1 MKKDFKVNG
10 KRFKQIDYFNDK
22 NNDNM
27 KDAVDIKT
35 YELLND
41 QGDPTGQKTIIYQ
54 GTSKE
59 AINPNNPLKSSGFGN
74 DWLQNAKLMNN

>member
-1 MKKDFKVNG
+1 MKKVFKVNG
-10 KRFKQIDYFNDK
+10 KRFKQIDYYNDK

-41 QGDPTGQKTIIYQ
+41 QGEPTGQQTIIYQ

-59 AINPNNPLKSSGFGN
+59 AIKIIGY
-74 DWLQNAKLMNN
+74 WR

>member
-41 QGDPTGQKTIIYQ
+41 QGDPTGQKIIDI
-54 GTSKE
+54 KE
-59 AINPNNPLKSSGFGN
+59 HLKRQ
-74 DWLQNAKLMNN
+74 LIQIIH

>member
-27 KDAVDIKT
+27 KDAVDIK
-35 YELLND
+35 
-41 QGDPTGQKTIIYQ
+41 PTSY
-54 GTSKE
+54 
-59 AINPNNPLKSSGFGN
+59 
-74 DWLQNAKLMNN
+74 LMIREIQLVKRQ

>member
-1 MKKDFKVNG
+1 MKKDYKVNG
-10 KRFKQIDYFNDK
+10 KRFKQIDYYNDK

-27 KDAVDIKT
+27 KGAVDIKT

-41 QGDPTGQKTIIYQ
+41 QGDPTGQQTIIYQ

-59 AINPNNPLKSSGFGN
+59 VINPDNPLKS
-74 DWLQNAKLMNN
+74 

>member
-41 QGDPTGQKTIIYQ
+41 QGDPTGQKQ
-54 GTSKE
+54 
-59 AINPNNPLKSSGFGN
+59 
-74 DWLQNAKLMNN
+74 

>member
-41 QGDPTGQKTIIYQ
+41 QGDPTGQKTI
-54 GTSKE
+54 KE
-59 AINPNNPLKSSGFGN
+59 HLKRQ
-74 DWLQNAKLMNN
+74 LIQIIH

>member
-27 KDAVDIKT
+27 KDAIDVQKPT
-35 YELLND
+35 SYFND
-41 QGDPTGQKTIIYQ
+41 EGDPTG
-54 GTSKE
+54 SKD
-59 AINPNNPLKSSGFGN
+59 NNISRN
-74 DWLQNAKLMNN
+74 I

>member
-1 MKKDFKVNG
+1 MKKDFKENG
-10 KRFKQIDYFNDK
+10 KRFKQIDYYNDK

-27 KDAVDIKT
+27 KGAVDIKT

-41 QGDPTGQKTIIYQ
+41 QGDPTGQQTIIYQ

-59 AINPNNPLKSSGFGN
+59 VINPDNPLKS
-74 DWLQNAKLMNN
+74 